1 MAPTGDLSPATRERL
16 EDELAQLREQRETV
30 LPKLGDDPLGDS
42 ADQASLFER
51 AEAAARLDR
60 RIHEITDLLAGV
72 VPAEDEED
80 LPAGTTV
87 QLKFDDGSVDTLRVV
102 GIAEEAEDEPSAVT
116 ADSPLGKAIAG
127 HKAGETITYRTPR
140 GELSAKIV
148 ELTPPK

>member
-1 MAPTGDLSPATRERL
+1 MAPTGDLSPATRARL
-16 EDELAQLREQRETV
+16 EDELAQLREQRETI

-72 VPAEDEED
+72 VAAEDEDD

-87 QLKFDDGSVDTLRVV
+87 KLKFDDGSVDTLRVV
-102 GIAEEAEDEPSAVT
+102 SIAEEAEDEPSAVT
-116 ADSPLGKAIAG
+116 ADSPLGQAIAG
-127 HKAGETITYRTPR
+127 HKAGETITYRTPS
-140 GELSAKIV
+140 GELSAEIV